1 MPQNNS
7 PLMDTGNRTDL
18 GSGGLRDINPEN
30 GRCDLLPASAISHY
44 MSNTELIKRPQDSKR
59 PSLVTAFHYIMQFMD
74 LGDKQFLNEA
84 LTCIQTYHF
93 YKDKSYGEG
102 SNMPQD
108 IIFAKAMM
116 DLSVHYKNGA
126 LKYAERNW
134 EKGIPLHS
142 FIDSAVRHLCKE
154 MLGWQDEPHDIAIMW
169 NLYGAIW
176 TLQHHP
182 HLNDLPNY
190 KKYKKEQS
198 NEVKKEANSGGNT
211 SEIILE
217 EEDSEENSLETE
229 IRKKRV
235 KPHQETCFG

>member
-30 GRCDLLPASAISHY
+30 GRCDLLPASAISQY
-44 MSNTELIKRPQDSKR
+44 MANTGLVTKLDCNSKPSLIK
-59 PSLVTAFHYIMQFMD
+59 AFCYIMQFMD
-74 LGDKQFLNEA
+74 WGDTQFLNEA
-84 LTCIQTYHF
+84 LTCIQTYHW
-93 YKDKSYGEG
+93 YKDAPYTEERFVFG
-102 SNMPQD
+102 D
-108 IIFAKAMM
+108 LVFAKAML

-142 FIDSAVRHLCKE
+142 FMDSAIRHLCKE
-154 MLGWQDEPHDIAIMW
+154 ILDWKDEPHDIAVMW

-176 TLQHHP
+176 TLQHYP

-190 KKYKKEQS
+190 KDYIKEQS
-198 NEVKKEANSGGNT
+198 NEVKEETNSGNT
-211 SEIILE
+211 TENLIE
-217 EEDSEENSLETE
+217 EEIDEEDNLKTA
-229 IRKKRV
+229 IRAKR
-235 KPHQETCFG
+235 KPHPETCFG